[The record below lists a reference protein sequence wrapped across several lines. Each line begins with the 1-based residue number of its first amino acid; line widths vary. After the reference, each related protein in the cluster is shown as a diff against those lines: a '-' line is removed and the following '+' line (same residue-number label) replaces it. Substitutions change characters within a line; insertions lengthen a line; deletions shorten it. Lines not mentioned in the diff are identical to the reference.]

1 MSRLCL
7 TLSFFLLLSLHVQG
21 TLPVPYSGKVSI
33 RGNNYSG
40 RAQFVFSLLDSNAV
54 VHWHNGQSE
63 QNTLNVLVENGRYTV
78 LLGGQGMNPLPPQ
91 LFVDHNELYLKV
103 LFDNGDGQ
111 GMRHLVPD
119 QQITATP
126 RALVAEIA
134 KVANTAKVADSVKA
148 GTITT
153 AQLNEQILKYLK
165 PEITASP
172 VLPQER
178 AQIYSGQSFT
188 LSGSAEGKY
197 LTYQWYRNGQPISG
211 ATGKSLQISDVNAS
225 QHNGTY
231 SLTVS
236 NDFGS
241 VESQSV
247 QFEVNSTRLY
257 HTVPSASDM
266 EMIWV
271 EPGTFTMGQAGYETN
286 HQVTLTQGYYL
297 GKFEVTQAQYEAVMT
312 GNSQGL
318 NAKPSR
324 WLNNDQRPVEKVS
337 WEDTVV
343 FFSRLNQ
350 LEQAAG
356 RLPTGWQYVLPTEA
370 QWEYAC
376 RAGTTSL
383 YSWGNDINSTHANYN
398 WDGNST
404 SGNDPNQTV
413 NVGQYASNSWGFFDM
428 HGNVREWVY
437 DWHATYSSSP
447 QTDPTGPATGSH
459 RV

>member
-21 TLPVPYSGKVSI
+21 TLPVP
-33 RGNNYSG
+33 
-40 RAQFVFSLLDSNAV
+40 
-54 VHWHNGQSE
+54 
-63 QNTLNVLVENGRYTV
+63 
-78 LLGGQGMNPLPPQ
+78 
-91 LFVDHNELYLKV
+91 
-103 LFDNGDGQ
+103 
-111 GMRHLVPD
+111 
-119 QQITATP
+119 
-126 RALVAEIA
+126 
-134 KVANTAKVADSVKA
+134 
-148 GTITT
+148 
-153 AQLNEQILKYLK
+153 
-165 PEITASP
+165 
-172 VLPQER
+172 
-178 AQIYSGQSFT
+178 YSGQSFT

-257 HTVPSASDM
+257 HTVPSASNM

-271 EPGTFTMGQAGYETN
+271 EPGTFTMGQAGYETE

-312 GNSQGL
+312 ANSQGL
-318 NAKPSR
+318 NAKPSS

-337 WEDTVV
+337 WEETVV

-356 RLPTGWQYVLPTEA
+356 R
-370 QWEYAC
+370 
-376 RAGTTSL
+376 
-383 YSWGNDINSTHANYN
+383 
-398 WDGNST
+398 
-404 SGNDPNQTV
+404 
-413 NVGQYASNSWGFFDM
+413 
-428 HGNVREWVY
+428 
-437 DWHATYSSSP
+437 
-447 QTDPTGPATGSH
+447 
-459 RV
+459 